1 VAVAKEHPSGD
12 RRFLLL
18 DAALKKNQF
27 RGDSLLEILHTAQE
41 LFGFL
46 SHDLLFYVAHALRLP
61 PSKVY
66 GVATFYHFFSLAPR
80 GEHTCVVC
88 MGTACFVK
96 GAAELL
102 TAAERQFDVKAG
114 QTSSDNRVSLLTAR
128 CVGNCG
134 NAPVVVF
141 DNEVEGKLTV
151 DNMRMRTKGW
161 RA

>member
-1 VAVAKEHPSGD
+1 
-12 RRFLLL
+12 
-18 DAALKKNQF
+18 
-27 RGDSLLEILHTAQE
+27 
-41 LFGFL
+41 
-46 SHDLLFYVAHALRLP
+46 
-61 PSKVY
+61 
-66 GVATFYHFFSLAPR
+66 
-80 GEHTCVVC
+80 
-88 MGTACFVK
+88 VK

-114 QTSSDNRVSLLTAR
+114 QTSNDNKVSLLTAR

-161 RA
+161 RE

>member
-1 VAVAKEHPSGD
+1 VAKDHPSGD

-18 DAALKKNQF
+18 DAAMKKHQF
-27 RGDSLLEILHTAQE
+27 RGDALLEVLHTAQE

-46 SHDLLFYVAHALRLP
+46 SHDLLFYVAHALKLP
-61 PSKVY
+61 PSRVY

-80 GEHTCVVC
+80 GEHTCDVC

-102 TAAERQFDVKAG
+102 AAAERQFGVKAG
-114 QTSSDNRVSLLTAR
+114 QTTADKKVSLLTAR
-128 CVGNCG
+128 CLGTCG

-141 DNEVEGKLTV
+141 DNEVDGKMTV
-151 DNMRMRTKGW
+151 DMMRARTKGW